1 MVLEPQQDMRE
12 QILDAAT
19 RQFGESGYDGTS
31 LQGIAAAVG
40 IKKPSLLYHFGSK
53 EVLHQAVLRRLF
65 LHWQEVMPR
74 LLQVA
79 TRGSG
84 AGPARFDAVVG
95 EILSFFRD
103 DANRARL
110 LVREILDRPY
120 ALRVLMVEHVSP
132 WVTILEGYI
141 RRGEAEGVIRRGVD
155 ARAYMAQVIQLM
167 INGLACEAVI
177 GGLLGEELAAQERL
191 DRLVAETIRMAR
203 VSLFV
208 DAASGG
214 V

>member
-141 RRGEAEGVIRRGVD
+141 RRGD